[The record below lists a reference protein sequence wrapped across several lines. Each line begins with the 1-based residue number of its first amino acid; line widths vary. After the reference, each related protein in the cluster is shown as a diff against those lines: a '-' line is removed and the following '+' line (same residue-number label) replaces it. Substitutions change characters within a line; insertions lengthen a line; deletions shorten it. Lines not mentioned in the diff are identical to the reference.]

1 MARFTIKNIERME
14 NLIEEVGETYGIPF
28 IDVVPNF
35 IGGRNAYCNSEVL
48 KAIDKYSMPYIYSE
62 GVKLTDCVYVK
73 FYLEL
78 RTDVGDV
85 KTLLYSSHIPLED
98 TEEIYE

>member
-1 MARFTIKNIERME
+1 ME
-14 NLIEEVGETYGIPF
+14 NLLERVGEAYGIPF
-28 IDVVPNF
+28 IDVAPNF

-48 KAIDKYSMPYIYSE
+48 KAIDKYSMPYIYPE

-85 KTLLYSSHIPLED
+85 RTLLYSSHIQLED
-98 TEEIYE
+98 IEEIYE